1 MGTKLGKWGQVIH
14 ENNSPL
20 DTWRALP
27 ESCSTCTGA
36 YESRAPAK
44 ELQDQV
50 ECWFLHIVLLGIPCL
65 NHVFVGRKISQCWTI
80 LEIAQTLRKCIF
92 LYKRTQAE
100 KALWIHHLPQEHKY
114 VIWWYVSVDKRREVI
129 LNFSFLPPI
138 FEVIAVVYIVINI
151 VIFEEIP

>member
-129 LNFSFLPPI
+129 FNFSFLPPI

>member
-36 YESRAPAK
+36 YDSRAPAE

-138 FEVIAVVYIVINI
+138 FEVIAVVYIVI
-151 VIFEEIP
+151 FEEIP

>member
-36 YESRAPAK
+36 YDSRAPAK

-65 NHVFVGRKISQCWTI
+65 NHVFVGRKISQCWTV

-100 KALWIHHLPQEHKY
+100 KALWIHHLPQEHEY

-129 LNFSFLPPI
+129 LNFSFLSPS

>member
-36 YESRAPAK
+36 YDSRAPAK

>member
-20 DTWRALP
+20 DTFRALP

-50 ECWFLHIVLLGIPCL
+50 ECWFLHIIYLGIPCL
-65 NHVFVGRKISQCWTI
+65 NHVFVGRKISQCWTV

-92 LYKRTQAE
+92 LYKRTRAE
-100 KALWIHHLPQEHKY
+100 KALWIHHLPPEHKY

-129 LNFSFLPPI
+129 LNFSFLPLI